1 MPSTGSSTRCVPA
14 SPPPERRRHP
24 TASRLRTHRRHAR
37 TSRGPPMPTTA
48 AGDVWSARRAALDR
62 ARQRAVTRRRVAVID
77 ELLDVLEL
85 SNLRRDRTIDRLL
98 RARLRRLEAEVGLP
112 LPRRVVRARNTA

>member
-1 MPSTGSSTRCVPA
+1 M
-14 SPPPERRRHP
+14 
-24 TASRLRTHRRHAR
+24 L
-37 TSRGPPMPTTA
+37 TTA

-112 LPRRVVRARNTA
+112 LPRRVVRARNTARLHAALLDWQQLVLDTVVPERRRFGDLDVDAEDDPADQPA